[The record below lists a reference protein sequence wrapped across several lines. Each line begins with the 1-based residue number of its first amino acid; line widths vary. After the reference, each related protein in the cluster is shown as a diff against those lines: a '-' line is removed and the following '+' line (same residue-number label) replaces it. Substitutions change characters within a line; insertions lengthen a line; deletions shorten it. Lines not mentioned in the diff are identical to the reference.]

1 MDGYIERQHVALKYL
16 TEHSL
21 IEGNHFVP
29 EHHTSSD
36 TDTNGEGEGNRF
48 YLKING
54 VVSNGNADERVYNHE
69 YHQFCVH
76 MKCIEGLNIHGNNR
90 VIERQGE
97 NIVNDEFYVQNNHEL
112 PIDAPEFCNLDLSI
126 TFHVTH
132 IVNGY
137 CFADGGADKPSNYDD
152 WVCLYLYRVSH
163 PNPDKNLN
171 FRTPLIRTCLYW
183 CH

>member
-54 VVSNGNADERVYNHE
+54 VVSNGNADERVDNHE

-90 VIERQGE
+90 VIERQGG
-97 NIVNDEFYVQNNHEL
+97 NIINGEFICKTIMNCLLMHQ
-112 PIDAPEFCNLDLSI
+112 S
-126 TFHVTH
+126 
-132 IVNGY
+132 
-137 CFADGGADKPSNYDD
+137 FA
-152 WVCLYLYRVSH
+152 
-163 PNPDKNLN
+163 
-171 FRTPLIRTCLYW
+171 I
-183 CH
+183 